1 MKIINKT
8 PTQIIDIVR
17 KDNPEIDAVIALS
30 ESVKQSYKG
39 SMQQYQAACLYA
51 LAKRYNPKEFG
62 YTRILEIGT
71 GKGYSTSYLVQAC
84 PDAHIISL
92 SVRADEQLE
101 AKNVID
107 RLGYKT
113 GVQFVTANSRDYVDE
128 AFEHKF
134 DLIFVDGDHAK
145 VQKDLIYWD
154 FMAKGGLMLFHD
166 YCPFDAANPQPHV
179 YRVLN
184 EFSTEINQ
192 PFDVEIVD
200 NVKIGMVGFYK

>member
-8 PTQIIDIVR
+8 PTEIIDIIR

-30 ESVKQSYKG
+30 ESVKNPYKG

-51 LAKRYNPKEFG
+51 LAKRYKTQEFE
-62 YTRILEIGT
+62 YARILEIGT
-71 GKGYSTSYLVQAC
+71 GKGYSTSFLVQAL
-84 PDAHIISL
+84 PDEHIISL
-92 SVRADEQLE
+92 SVRDDEQLE
-101 AKNVID
+101 AKNTIT
-107 RLGYKT
+107 RLGYNN
-113 GVQFVTANSRDYVDE
+113 VEFITANSRDYVDS
-128 AFEHKF
+128 ACQHKF

-145 VQKDLIYWD
+145 VHKDLIYWE

-200 NVKIGMVGFYK
+200 DVKIGMVGFYK

>member
-1 MKIINKT
+1 MKIINKS
-8 PTQIIDIVR
+8 PTEIIDIIR

-30 ESVKQSYKG
+30 ESVKNPYKG

-51 LAKRYNPKEFG
+51 LAKRYNNPDS
-62 YTRILEIGT
+62 RILEIGT
-71 GKGYSTSYLVQAC
+71 GKGYSTSYLVQAA
-84 PDAHIISL
+84 PLAQITSL
-92 SVRADEQLE
+92 SVRDDEQLE
-101 AKNVID
+101 AKNSIS
-107 RLGYKT
+107 RLGYDNVEFIT
-113 GVQFVTANSRDYVDE
+113 VNSRDYFTSLE
-128 AFEHKF
+128 NIQPF
-134 DLIFVDGDHAK
+134 DLIFVDGDHAR
-145 VQKDLIYWD
+145 VQKDLVWYGRLN
-154 FMAKGGLMLFHD
+154 KGGLMLFHD